1 MSQLVE
7 KGQVAAFGAEGVLRL
22 WAETLAFVQHHYGQ
36 SLHYGARAVEQLR
49 VFLNLY
55 HLYAV
60 LLKHDYWLRDWT
72 VAKIPFL
79 AQFVCHKA
87 CVLGFLHHDVVEES
101 VELWLI
107 AGDALYLH
115 IFLYALLH
123 LHFHDIN
130 PFFAQFGLFAE

>member
-1 MSQLVE
+1 M
-7 KGQVAAFGAEGVLRL
+7 FRL
-22 WAETLAFVQHHYGQ
+22 WSEFFAFVQYHYGF
-36 SLHYGARAVEQLR
+36 SLHYSARAVEQLR

-60 LLKHDYWLRDWT
+60 LLKHDYWLRDWS
-72 VAKIPFL
+72 VAKVPFF

-87 CVLGFLHHDVVEES
+87 CVLGVPHHDVVEES
-101 VELWLI
+101 VELWLV
-107 AGDALYLH
+107 AGDTLYLH

-130 PFFAQFGLFAE
+130 PFFAQL